1 MMDIDNMTKEQ
12 LEDNINKMQVKL
24 EKMKQVKANNASK
37 NKNKKRAISG
47 YLIFS
52 RENYKNVREEL
63 EKTDEEPEFSKQ
75 IKKVFNN
82 LNCIKTSD
90 DDKGKVPDIEVF
102 KQISRN
108 WRNLDDS
115 KKLEYNKMAKAQ
127 NSNNVTK

>member
-1 MMDIDNMTKEQ
+1 MDIDNMTEQQ

-24 EKMKQVKANNASK
+24 EKIKQVKANNASK

-63 EKTDEEPEFSKQ
+63 EKTDEEPEISKQ

-82 LNCIKTSD
+82 LICIKTSD
-90 DDKGKVPDIEVF
+90 DDKDKVPDIEVY
-102 KQISRN
+102 KQISRY

-115 KKLEYNKMAKAQ
+115 KKLDYNKMAKTA

>member
-1 MMDIDNMTKEQ
+1 MDIDNMTKEQ

>member
-1 MMDIDNMTKEQ
+1 MTEQ
-12 LEDNINKMQVKL
+12 QLQDNINNMQVKL
-24 EKMKQVKANNASK
+24 EKIKQVKAKNASK

-52 RENYKNVREEL
+52 RENYKKVREEL

-82 LNCIKTSD
+82 LICIKTSD
-90 DDKGKVPDIEVF
+90 DDNNKVPDIEVF

-108 WRNLDDS
+108 WRNLDNS
-115 KKLEYNKMAKAQ
+115 KKLEYNKMAKTA

>member
-1 MMDIDNMTKEQ
+1 MDIDNMTEQQ

-24 EKMKQVKANNASK
+24 EKIKQVKAKNASK

-63 EKTDEEPEFSKQ
+63 EKSHEEPEFSKQ

-90 DDKGKVPDIEVF
+90 DDKDKIPDIEVY
-102 KQISRN
+102 KQISRY
-108 WRNLDDS
+108 WRNLDDL
-115 KKLEYNKMAKAQ
+115 KKLEYNKMAKTA